1 MADNLLKNMAH
12 NRLKAYLLVA
22 AAIVVGWLLL
32 YRRNEAPVTEGVLV
46 FAVGTRLPEG
56 TFAGIRHRVQMGT
69 GKGIWSHSL
78 ENPSQRAK
86 QLEACSH
93 QPWCANTDI
102 PNYVVFG
109 CGQSGYLYDVRRN
122 QRFHLQTS
130 DKEKLI
136 ALSTR
141 GSFAIFAS
149 EGKMLVRKY
158 QITASRIHWLEKRFI
173 PNTPSPDTVHFSPNG
188 NAILMESGGWTYLLP
203 ALGQR
208 AVKVFQGRAIGWMP
222 DGGSCVVYN
231 HTQRTLLL
239 YDISRDRI
247 SVLDVSRSLGSH
259 ETPIALSPTGRF
271 ILTIRTQFDY
281 RRFLPEVTTL
291 CARSIAD
298 PQQEHCIDAGW
309 TLNGVC
315 WLSSE

>member
-1 MADNLLKNMAH
+1 MVR
-12 NRLKAYLLVA
+12 NRLKVYLLVA

-32 YRRNEAPVTEGVLV
+32 YRWNEMPAAEGMLV

-56 TFAGIRHRVQMGT
+56 TFAGIRHRVRIGT

-86 QLEACSH
+86 QLEACSQ

-102 PNYVVFG
+102 PNCVVFG
-109 CGQSGYLYDVRRN
+109 CGQSGYLYDARRN
-122 QRFHLQTS
+122 QRFHLQRPG
-130 DKEKLI
+130 KEKLI
-136 ALSTR
+136 ALSTK
-141 GSFAIFAS
+141 GSFAIFAA
-149 EGKMLVRKY
+149 EGKVLVRKY
-158 QITASRIHWLEKRFI
+158 QIIANKVHWLDKRFI
-173 PNTPSPDTVHFSPNG
+173 PNTPSPDAVYFSPKG

-208 AVKVFQGRAIGWMP
+208 AVKVFQARAIGWMP
-222 DGGSCVVYN
+222 DGVSCVIYN

-239 YDISRDRI
+239 YNTSRDHI
-247 SVLDVSRSLGSH
+247 SVLDVSRSLVSH
-259 ETPIALSPTGRF
+259 EVPIALSPSGRF

-291 CARSIAD
+291 CVRSIAN

-309 TLNGVC
+309 TLHGVC
-315 WLSSE
+315 WLSAE

>member
-1 MADNLLKNMAH
+1 MADNLLKNMVR

-22 AAIVVGWLLL
+22 TAIVVGWLLL
-32 YRRNEAPVTEGVLV
+32 YRRNETPAAEGMLV

-56 TFAGIRHRVQMGT
+56 TFAGIRHRVQIGT
-69 GKGIWSHSL
+69 GKGIWSHPL
-78 ENPSQRAK
+78 GNPLQRAE
-86 QLEACSH
+86 QLEACSQ

-109 CGQSGYLYDVRRN
+109 CGQSGYLYDARRK
-122 QRFHLQTS
+122 QRFQLQIP

-136 ALSTR
+136 ALSTKE
-141 GSFAIFAS
+141 SFAIFAA

-158 QITASRIHWLEKRFI
+158 QITKNNLHWLDKRFI
-173 PNTPSPDTVHFSPNG
+173 PDTPSPDAIYFCPNG
-188 NAILMESGGWTYLLP
+188 NAILVESGGWTYLLP
-203 ALGQR
+203 ALGQG
-208 AVKVFQGRAIGWMP
+208 AVKVFQARAIGWMP
-222 DGGSCVVYN
+222 DGVRCVIYN
-231 HTQRTLLL
+231 RTQHTLLL
-239 YDISRDRI
+239 YDMWRDRI
-247 SVLDVSRSLGSH
+247 SVLNVSRSLGSH

-271 ILTIRTQFDY
+271 ILTIRTRFDY
-281 RRFLPEVTTL
+281 RRLLPEVKSL
-291 CARSIAD
+291 CVRGIAD